1 MYYKF
6 DVVIVGAGGAG
17 LMAAMQLPN
26 ASVAVLSKVY
36 PTRSHTG
43 AAQGGVAAALGNQE
57 EDHWKWHMYDTVK
70 GGDYMVDQPAAE
82 ILAREAIDA
91 VYELE
96 HRGLLDLVVVST
108 DGLAMLAQDLELV
121 RQLRSGEEVA
131 GLRVLRDQAERFL
144 LATAPDQDRWMR
156 AAQALRHVE
165 RPLEPVV
172 LAIEWLLRAAFAL
185 PHREADL

>member
-1 MYYKF
+1 MSYGHQLIFLLHTPPPPAPRIKETDMYYKF
-6 DVVIVGAGGAG
+6 DVVMVGAGGAG

-57 EDHWKWHMYDTVK
+57 EDHWQWHMYDTIK
-70 GGDYMVDQPAAE
+70 GGDYLVDQPAAE

-96 HRGLLDLVVVST
+96 HRGLPFNRTEDGRIDQRQDLRSRLIYQVV
-108 DGLAMLAQDLELV
+108 AALAQI
-121 RQLRSGEEVA
+121 G
-131 GLRVLRDQAERFL
+131 
-144 LATAPDQDRWMR
+144 R
-156 AAQALRHVE
+156 AHV
-165 RPLEPVV
+165 
-172 LAIEWLLRAAFAL
+172 
-185 PHREADL
+185 

>member
-1 MYYKF
+1 MAWLRVF
-6 DVVIVGAGGAG
+6 MSWPIHGSWPTSGARARGSRRRREVGDGGNPLLADDFEAFGLVEFRHVADRGLDPHAG
-17 LMAAMQLPN
+17 
-26 ASVAVLSKVY
+26 
-36 PTRSHTG
+36 
-43 AAQGGVAAALGNQE
+43 
-57 EDHWKWHMYDTVK
+57 
-70 GGDYMVDQPAAE
+70 QPAQAADD
-82 ILAREAIDA
+82 LANAFTVVAD
-91 VYELE
+91 VELE
-96 HRGLLDLVVVST
+96 HGGLLDLVVVAA

-121 RQLRSGEEVA
+121 RKLRSGEEVA

>member
-1 MYYKF
+1 MASHIAICCRYLNLGLFSARYDYIDNIPSCCWESRPQLHKMMDQIVEDTDMYYKF

-70 GGDYMVDQPAAE
+70 GGDYLVDQPAAE

-96 HRGLLDLVVVST
+96 HRGLPFNRT
-108 DGLAMLAQDLELV
+108 EDGRIDSAALAVIRATMEKRLCVAPAMLLTA
-121 RQLRSGEEVA
+121 
-131 GLRVLRDQAERFL
+131 RD
-144 LATAPDQDRWMR
+144 T
-156 AAQALRHVE
+156 
-165 RPLEPVV
+165 
-172 LAIEWLLRAAFAL
+172 
-185 PHREADL
+185 